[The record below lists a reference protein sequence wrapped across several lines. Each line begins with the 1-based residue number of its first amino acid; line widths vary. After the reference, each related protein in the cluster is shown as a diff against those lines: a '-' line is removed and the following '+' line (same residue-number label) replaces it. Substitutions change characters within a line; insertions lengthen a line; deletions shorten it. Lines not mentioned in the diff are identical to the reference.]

1 MVVVSKF
8 NSLLAQGGNGFIAVT
23 LFEDGWLFY
32 AISKFI
38 EDY

>member
-1 MVVVSKF
+1 
-8 NSLLAQGGNGFIAVT
+8 LAQGVNGFIAVT

-32 AISKFI
+32 AISNFI